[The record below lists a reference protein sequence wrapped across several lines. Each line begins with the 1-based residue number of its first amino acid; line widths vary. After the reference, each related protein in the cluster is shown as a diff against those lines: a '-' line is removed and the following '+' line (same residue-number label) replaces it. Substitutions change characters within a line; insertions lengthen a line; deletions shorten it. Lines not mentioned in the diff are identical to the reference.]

1 MIKEWK
7 KNFSNIS
14 IIAKAICVQKM
25 YDVPVWNL
33 RSLFTPHR
41 DCCFDGH
48 VFSLLS
54 HFFPHNSIFCLDF
67 ATVPC
72 VNVVWDEVFR
82 RMPLSSERYECNDYN
97 LFVHKCTHTPSH
109 TRNALVWATESSFIY
124 RFSIYYSKKVA
135 DIRKNIILSILLK
148 SRNDCIWE
156 RAKTERTRKVFHVNE
171 IFRFMLLS
179 HRHRMLYIYLLHLT
193 KMYHRIKIVKM
204 IGKVCISWGNIYPK
218 QWTLWEFHSCV
229 DTVPLNEIRNRK
241 IRKLN
246 CWNKVA
252 HFVAEA

>member
-7 KNFSNIS
+7 KTFPIFPLSRKLSAYRKRMTFRYEFCALCLLHTEIVVLM
-14 IIAKAICVQKM
+14 AM
-25 YDVPVWNL
+25 
-33 RSLFTPHR
+33 LFL
-41 DCCFDGH
+41 CFRI
-48 VFSLLS
+48 
-54 HFFPHNSIFCLDF
+54 FFIFCLDF

-124 RFSIYYSKKVA
+124 RFSIYYSKRVA

-246 CWNKVA
+246 WWNKVA